1 MNYCFFSASVIWRRF
16 VEGNFITNRNQPNL
30 YPRVPEI
37 LKTRLIMK
45 NYCKISLLILSA
57 CLLFRAPI
65 AAQSL
70 PQADIDLIERLITE
84 KMAKDEI
91 PGLSIAI
98 VKDGKLAWANG
109 YGFADLENF
118 VPAKTSTVYRTASIG
133 KSITATAIMQ
143 LVEGGQLDL
152 NAPIQQYCPAF
163 PAKQWPITTR
173 QLLNHTSGIRH
184 YGGPDGDRELVS
196 KVHYEDVVTPLQ
208 IFKEDSLLFEPGSRY
223 QYSTYGYNVL
233 GCVLEG
239 ASGQTFATY
248 LQEHLFRPAGMS
260 ATQVDDPY
268 RIVKNRARGYQKAAD
283 GALLNSEYVD
293 MSNKVPAGGFITTV
307 SDLAHFAIAFMD
319 AQLVSADTRELM
331 LTPQKTSSGETIAYG
346 YGWGLFPDEKWYG
359 QREAFHGGGT
369 PQVSGVLYLLPDVQF
384 GVVILMNLEGVNE
397 RVSLAAKI
405 AKEVLDLE

>member
-1 MNYCFFSASVIWRRF
+1 
-16 VEGNFITNRNQPNL
+16 
-30 YPRVPEI
+30 
-37 LKTRLIMK
+37 MK